1 MDIQFVVFLL
11 ICGAFSGALF
21 ATVKMGSALFIVP
34 TVLLFMP
41 VFQLPP
47 PALIV
52 PVIATAITS
61 MAPMLLVDW
70 LHDMKTQQIDSLS
83 LIAFA
88 PGAAM
93 GGVIG
98 AQIVS
103 LMTLAAFELLL
114 GLLVVMAMIN
124 VFLLYRPFDELSKWR
139 CFSQLS
145 QSAFRLPITLLIGC
159 VSVMSAS
166 SGKLFYSVML
176 QMHIIKKEQVS
187 GVSTGLAL
195 FVVVAAMVGFSFPAK
210 TFALSGTHYFIGA
223 VHLPTCLVL
232 AISQLAAY
240 LLCRNKGNTL
250 DKGVV
255 HVSAVLFLVIAALRI
270 WMN

>member
-1 MDIQFVVFLL
+1 MDIQFVVFL
-11 ICGAFSGALF
+11 IVCGAFSGALF

-34 TVLLFMP
+34 TVLIFMP

-61 MAPMLLVDW
+61 MVPILLADW
-70 LHDMKTQQIDSLS
+70 LHDMKTQQVDSSS

-103 LMTLAAFELLL
+103 LMTFGTFGLLF
-114 GLLVVMAMIN
+114 GLLVVIAIIN
-124 VFLLYRPFDELSKWR
+124 VFLLYRPFDVLSKWR

-166 SGKLFYSVML
+166 SGKLFYTVML
-176 QMHIIKKEQVS
+176 QMHTVKKQQMS

-210 TFALSGTHYFIGA
+210 EFALSGTHYFIGA
-223 VHLPTCLVL
+223 VHLPTCFVL
-232 AISQLAAY
+232 ATSQLATY
-240 LLCRNKGNTL
+240 LLCRNKGNAL

-255 HVSAVLFLVIAALRI
+255 QISAVIFLVIAALRI
-270 WMN
+270 WTN

>member
-1 MDIQFVVFLL
+1 MDIQFIIFLL

-21 ATVKMGSALFIVP
+21 ATVKIGSALFIVP
-34 TVLLFMP
+34 TALLFMP

-47 PALIV
+47 SALIV

-61 MAPMLLVDW
+61 MVPILLVDW
-70 LHDMKTQQIDSLS
+70 LHYMKTQQIDTHS

-98 AQIVS
+98 AQVVS
-103 LMTLAAFELLL
+103 LMTFGTFGLLF
-114 GLLVVMAMIN
+114 GLLVVMAVIN
-124 VFLLYRPFDELSKWR
+124 VLLLYRPFAESSKWR
-139 CFSQLS
+139 CFAQLS

-166 SGKLFYSVML
+166 SGKLFYTVML
-176 QMHIIKKEQVS
+176 QMHTIKKEQVS

-210 TFALSGTHYFIGA
+210 AFALSGTHYFIGA
-223 VHLPTCLVL
+223 VHLPTCMVL
-232 AISQLAAY
+232 AISQLATY
-240 LLCRNKGNTL
+240 LLCRNKGNNL

-255 HVSAVLFLVIAALRI
+255 HISAVIFLVIAVLRI
-270 WMN
+270 WIN